1 MTKIAPTVPVN
12 LEAENKTIGCC
23 LFDTTGDTYLTV
35 KQTINSSDFYLFA
48 NQQVFAGLDHVYEK
62 HNTVDELLIA
72 EYLNGL
78 GTLEEVGGHIG
89 LLSYTENIG
98 SALQASHF
106 ADIVREKSKLR
117 QTIRACRIA
126 TEKAMDE
133 ADPADDIVMDL
144 ADFVSST
151 EPKSQI
157 QAISE
162 ASGDLLNDFELML
175 KGEYQ
180 QNVIRTHIPHL
191 DEKLGAGGIAQGEVC
206 VLAAPTSCGKSA
218 LALNIALRA
227 AVNDSVPS
235 LIFSLEMPRK
245 QIVKRLVQAISGA
258 NLKQIQDRIIKPDQM
273 DKVRDAIKSVEELPI
288 FTEHSVKS
296 ASDLMTK
303 TKAMV
308 KRHGIKLVVI
318 DYLQLV
324 PWNSRL
330 SKNDG
335 IAEISHKVKQLA
347 LETNLAVLLL
357 CQVNREGAKRDTGIG
372 LYDLKDSGDIEN
384 DADIAVL
391 MYPKGGDIE
400 DAKKLDNVGC
410 YTQLEYIVAKN
421 REGERG
427 VRGQFQFRHLSGRF
441 Y

>member
-1 MTKIAPTVPVN
+1 M
-12 LEAENKTIGCC
+12 
-23 LFDTTGDTYLTV
+23 
-35 KQTINSSDFYLFA
+35 
-48 NQQVFAGLDHVYEK
+48 
-62 HNTVDELLIA
+62 LIA

-78 GTLEEVGGHIG
+78 GTLEEVGGYTG
-89 LLSYTENIG
+89 LLGFTENVG
-98 SALQASHF
+98 TVLQACHF
-106 ADIVREKSKLR
+106 ADIVLEKSKLR

-126 TEKAMDE
+126 TEKATEE
-133 ADPADDIVMDL
+133 AEAADDIVMEL

-151 EPKSQI
+151 EPKSQVK
-157 QAISE
+157 QISE
-162 ASGDLLNDFELML
+162 ASGELLNDFELML

-180 QNVIRTHIPHL
+180 KNVIRTYIPHL
-191 DEKLGAGGIAQGEVC
+191 DEKLGSGGIAQGEVC

-245 QIVKRLVQAISGA
+245 QLVKRLVQAISGA
-258 NLKQIQDRIIKPDQM
+258 NLRQIQERVIKPEQM
-273 DKVRDAIKSVEELPI
+273 QKVRDAVKSVEELPI

-296 ASDLMTK
+296 ASDLLTK

-324 PWNSRL
+324 PWNNRL

-347 LETNLAVLLL
+347 LETNLAVVLL
-357 CQVNREGAKRDTGIG
+357 CQVNREGAKRETGIG

-391 MYPKGGDIE
+391 MYPKDGDIE
-400 DAKKLDNVGC
+400 GAKKVDNVGC

>member
-1 MTKIAPTVPVN
+1 MSMNAPTVPVN

-23 LFDTTGDTYLTV
+23 FFDSTGETYLKV
-35 KQTINSSDFYLFA
+35 RQIVSPDDFYLFA
-48 NQQVFAGLDHVYEK
+48 NQQVFKGLVKIYEE
-62 HNTVDELLIA
+62 HSTVDELLVA

-78 GTLEEVGGHIG
+78 GTLEEVGGHTG
-89 LLSYTENIG
+89 LLGYTENIG
-98 SALQASHF
+98 SSLQASHF
-106 ADIVREKSKLR
+106 ANIVREKSKLR
-117 QTIRACRIA
+117 QTIKACKVA
-126 TEKAMDE
+126 SEKAHEE
-133 ADPADDIVMDL
+133 AVPADEIVMDL
-144 ADFVSST
+144 ADFISKN
-151 EPKSQI
+151 EPKSEI
-157 QAISE
+157 KPVSDSGSE
-162 ASGDLLNDFELML
+162 LLNDFELML

-180 QNVIRTHIPHL
+180 KNIVRTHIPHL

-206 VLAAPTSCGKSA
+206 VVAAPTSCGKSA

-245 QIVKRLVQAISGA
+245 QITKRLVQAISGA
-258 NLKQIQDRIIKPDQM
+258 NLRQIQDRVISPEQM
-273 DKVRDAIKSVEELPI
+273 DKVRDAVKTVEKLPI

-296 ASDLMTK
+296 ASDLLTK

-308 KRHGIKLVVI
+308 KKHDIKLVVI

-324 PWNSRL
+324 PWNSKL

-347 LETNLAVLLL
+347 LETNLAVVLL
-357 CQVNREGAKRDTGIG
+357 CQVNREGAKRETGLG

-391 MYPKGGDIE
+391 MYPENGDIE
-400 DAKKLDNVGC
+400 GAKKLDNFGC
-410 YTQLEYIVAKN
+410 FTQLEYIVAKN

-427 VRGQFQFRHLSGRF
+427 VRGVFKFRHLSGRF

>member
-1 MTKIAPTVPVN
+1 MTQIVPNVPVN
-12 LEAENKTIGCC
+12 LEAESQTIGCC
-23 LFDTTGDTYLTV
+23 LLDPTGETYLKV

-48 NQQVFAGLDHVYEK
+48 NQQVFSGLDYVYDK

-78 GTLEEVGGHIG
+78 GTLEEVGGYTG
-89 LLSYTENIG
+89 LLGFTENVG
-98 SALQASHF
+98 TVLQACHF
-106 ADIVREKSKLR
+106 ADIVLEKSKLR

-126 TEKAMDE
+126 TEKATEE
-133 ADPADDIVMDL
+133 AEAADDIVMEL

-151 EPKSQI
+151 EPKSQVK
-157 QAISE
+157 QISE
-162 ASGDLLNDFELML
+162 ASGELLNDFELML

-180 QNVIRTHIPHL
+180 KNVIRTYIPHL
-191 DEKLGAGGIAQGEVC
+191 DEKLGSGGIAQGEVC

-245 QIVKRLVQAISGA
+245 QLVKRLVQAISGA
-258 NLKQIQDRIIKPDQM
+258 NLRQIQERVIKPEQM
-273 DKVRDAIKSVEELPI
+273 QKVRDAVKSVEELPI

-296 ASDLMTK
+296 ASDLLTK

-324 PWNSRL
+324 PWNNRL

-347 LETNLAVLLL
+347 LETNLAVVLL
-357 CQVNREGAKRDTGIG
+357 CQVNREGAKRETGIG

-384 DADIAVL
+384 DADIALL
-391 MYPKGGDIE
+391 MYPKDGDIE
-400 DAKKLDNVGC
+400 GAKKVDNVGC